1 MRGKTRRGEI
11 ERQLWNPGQLLSLLL
26 YSVCVC
32 ECGCVYTQHSQPL
45 MRTEPKLNNRK
56 WRMRMRNKNKSVQRS
71 LCFQYASTEYTKY
84 QSVSSHK
91 SHTQENI
98 INQLPLSAMQ
108 KVLVS
113 CVSCFYHK
121 QRNGI
126 PLVVLCEKIKNPQQ
140 SDNSHFSL
148 GNKTRTGFCG

>member
-1 MRGKTRRGEI
+1 
-11 ERQLWNPGQLLSLLL
+11 
-26 YSVCVC
+26 
-32 ECGCVYTQHSQPL
+32 
-45 MRTEPKLNNRK
+45 
-56 WRMRMRNKNKSVQRS
+56 MRNKNKSVQRS

-126 PLVVLCEKIKNPQQ
+126 PLVVLCEKIKNPAAIRQQ
-140 SDNSHFSL
+140 PFLSGEQNQDRFLWIMHKHTVYDF
-148 GNKTRTGFCG
+148 